1 MTELST
7 TPDQA
12 LCYNNNN
19 NSAQH
24 QRHNTSPLEIPELL
38 DKIFSYMDKV
48 TLALSV
54 IPVCRYWFQVG
65 WSRVVREAV
74 YDTDMTDQELEVVVM
89 KQLPVARRLYW
100 FTHLMSGKEATRR
113 LPQRAKVTEALEV
126 KHRLWEEVFV
136 GKGGKADGDKNY
148 NNDDIRNQEQGQ
160 GQEKEN
166 DDRLRLSLPETSL
179 QELILV
185 GKFMGFDSQL
195 VHLLPFLSHLTVLRM
210 ETDLDCGI

>member
-38 DKIFSYMDKV
+38 DKIFSYMDEV

-89 KQLPVARRLYW
+89 KQLPVARR
-100 FTHLMSGKEATRR
+100 
-113 LPQRAKVTEALEV
+113 VV
-126 KHRLWEEVFV
+126 
-136 GKGGKADGDKNY
+136 
-148 NNDDIRNQEQGQ
+148 
-160 GQEKEN
+160 
-166 DDRLRLSLPETSL
+166 
-179 QELILV
+179 
-185 GKFMGFDSQL
+185 L
-195 VHLLPFLSHLTVLRM
+195 VHTSHEWEGGYEAVAAEGESYRGTEGEASSVGRSL
-210 ETDLDCGI
+210 CGEGR